1 MEKSN
6 KIKINVDSS
15 KKQINPMIYG
25 NFIEHIGDCIHN
37 GIWTYK
43 PPNVPLVTGVPLLG
57 EGVRKDLLEA
67 IKEMRPT
74 VLRAFGGCY
83 SDVYHWKDAIGPRN
97 ERKVVKNLH
106 WGVGGF
112 GTIEGLGPDI
122 KNQFG
127 TDEFLTL
134 CEIIGTKPYLNV
146 NYGSGTPEEAA
157 DWVEYCNGSIDT
169 EYGALRAKYGR
180 EKPYNVKVWGI
191 ANEIYAA
198 WEKGY
203 EKTPEDYA
211 EKYLK
216 FAKRMREKDPTI
228 KLVAVGYDNSNWN
241 QTVLKM
247 IGKEWIDFLSIHR
260 YLPNITGPSAG
271 RKRRDNEKIYHAL
284 MASMPLIRDYIND
297 TWNDIISVLG
307 ENTHVRIVFDEWGL
321 WYLIKDVIRTN
332 YNLQDGIWTALTL
345 MTFQKMSYKC
355 PIANWA
361 QLVNC
366 IGTIQTDPDGLIL
379 TPVYLAFKLFVD
391 HMYNNLIED
400 VKVECKTF
408 ENRKYGSIPEYNNV
422 PYIECNANINNEEDN
437 LSLMIINKHFSENLK
452 TTLEISGFTPYEKGT
467 VIELTSTSPFDYN
480 TLENRNNIQIKKKI
494 LKNVKTNMNLELQAH
509 SVIVVKLTKST

>member
-6 KIKINVDSS
+6 KIKIKFDSS
-15 KKQINPMIYG
+15 KKQINPMIYS

-37 GIWTYK
+37 GIWTYN
-43 PPNVPLVTGVPLLG
+43 PVNVPLVTDVPLLD

-67 IKEMRPT
+67 IKKMKPT

-106 WGVGGF
+106 WGVGDF

-122 KNQFG
+122 ENQFG
-127 TDEFLTL
+127 TDEFLTF
-134 CEIIGTKPYLNV
+134 CEIIGAKPYLNV

-169 EYGALRAKYGR
+169 EFGALRAKYGR
-180 EKPYNVKVWGI
+180 KKPYNVKLWGI
-191 ANEIYAA
+191 ANEIYAT

-216 FAKRMREKDPTI
+216 FAKKMREKDPTI
-228 KLVAVGYDNSNWN
+228 KLVAVGYNNSNWN
-241 QTVLKM
+241 QTVLKT
-247 IGKEWIDFLSIHR
+247 IGNEWINFLSIHR
-260 YLPNITGPSAG
+260 YLPNITGPSVG
-271 RKRRDNEKIYHAL
+271 RKRRDNENTYHAL
-284 MASMPLIRDYIND
+284 MASIPLIKDYIDN
-297 TWNDIISVLG
+297 TWNDIITALG
-307 ENTHVRIVFDEWGL
+307 ENTHVRLAFDEWGL

-332 YNLQDGIWTALTL
+332 YNLQDGIWTALAL
-345 MTFQKMSYKC
+345 MTFQRMSYKC

-366 IGTIQTDPDGLIL
+366 IGTIQTDPEGLIL

-408 ENRKYGSIPEYNNV
+408 ENKKFGSIPEYNNV
-422 PYIECNANINNEEDN
+422 PYIECNVNINNEGDN

-452 TTLEISGFTPYEKGT
+452 ATLEINGFTPNEKGT
-467 VIELTSTSPFDYN
+467 LIELTSTSPFDYN
-480 TLENRNNIQIKKKI
+480 TLENRNNIQIKEKI
-494 LKNVKTNMNLELQAH
+494 IKNVKTNMNLELQAH
-509 SVIVVKLTKST
+509 SVIVLKLTKSS